1 LIGGVADVLC
11 ELLESIFE
19 QSAVFV
25 GQYENINL
33 EFSKWVLKFLM
44 YNLTVLEF
52 RIFKMGTKIS
62 DVQSHSTSY
71 GIIFS

>member
-44 YNLTVLEF
+44 YNLTVLVMVLYFLNHVEF
-52 RIFKMGTKIS
+52 
-62 DVQSHSTSY
+62 H
-71 GIIFS
+71 